1 MSNTRFQITTFDRH
15 SSQFSRVADRS
26 IHAGIKTEE
35 LPALLDVEPDS
46 VELRTALVMTVKE
59 GKKYSFTNKRGE
71 FAQLEVATR

>member
-1 MSNTRFQITTFDRH
+1 MPVRFQITTFDGE

-26 IHAGIKTEE
+26 IHAGITKAQ

-46 VELRTALVMTVKE
+46 IELRTAIQMTVTE

-71 FAQLEVATR
+71 FAQLEVASR